1 MRSSSKAFAFLLA
14 FAALGAA
21 AAPGAAPAIDGAVF
35 DGEYPGSA
43 AFDEGRFVLHWR
55 IEGPTLFMAAEART
69 EGWLALGFGATRAM
83 DQADMIFGI
92 VPSQGEVRCVDAFS
106 DGPFG
111 PHPPDAE
118 SGGADDIA
126 AFAGLRREDRVVF
139 EFSRPLA
146 TGDRRDKD
154 LPTSGPIALIW
165 ATGFDHDFESP
176 HASAGSATLDLA
188 AGAQA
193 GEKSLRGLV
202 LPFHIAFM
210 SLGFISM
217 MAGLTVARYFKTKRW
232 WLKAHKPLGIAGAAS
247 SALGLVTG
255 GIMVQLGGGGHFRV
269 PHAFLGALTLLLVL
283 DMPFLGNF
291 IFKYKGDKKK
301 VKTVHRW
308 LGRTAIMLMAITILS
323 GLVTAGLLKS
333 P

>member
-1 MRSSSKAFAFLLA
+1 MRSSSIVFSILLT
-14 FAALGAA
+14 FAALASAA
-21 AAPGAAPAIDGAVF
+21 ASAAPTVDGVVSAGEYSGSASF
-35 DGEYPGSA
+35 DGDG
-43 AFDEGRFVLHWR
+43 FVLRWLVD
-55 IEGPTLFMAAEART
+55 GPTVFLAVDARA
-69 EGWLALGFGATRAM
+69 EGWVAVGFGATRAM

-92 VPSQGEVRCVDAFS
+92 VPTMGEVSCVDAFS

-126 AFAGLRREDRVVF
+126 AFAGLRREGRVVF

-146 TGDRRDKD
+146 TGDLRDKD
-154 LPTSGPIALIW
+154 LPPAGPIALIW

-176 HASAGSATLDLA
+176 HAAAGSATLDLA

-193 GEKSLRGLV
+193 GGKSLRGLV

-232 WLKAHKPLGIAGAAS
+232 WLKAHKPLGIAGAVS
-247 SALGLVTG
+247 SALGLAAG
-255 GIMVQLGGGGHFRV
+255 GIMVQVGGGGHFTV
-269 PHAFLGALTLLLVL
+269 PHAFLGAATLLLVL

-301 VKTVHRW
+301 VKTAHRW

-323 GLVTAGLLKS
+323 GLVTAGLLRS